1 MPYSS
6 LTCAPNKQSASIQR
20 QLGDNLQVIILNTI
34 IWSMSLTPK
43 PQSKMDQEDPFGQ
56 FQWLRSQLESARIE
70 NNKVYVTGHI
80 PPMLQSFTGS
90 LGNPLYDIE
99 KASRLW
105 DLMVEYQDVIAGIF
119 VAHVH
124 SNELRHIPSFSG
136 DAAPMFVG
144 TSISPCYTTN
154 PAFRIVKYSEETH
167 AVEDM
172 ATFSVDL
179 EKDVDTEK
187 PFSRIVPSL
196 TEFLGMESL
205 TNKETLELATKL
217 LPGGDEEVWD
227 NYFNSWYK
235 GPAQT
240 QCDSAECQRGEACL
254 MACGFN
260 SDNWNSCNASSASIE
275 ISCGFVRS
283 DTPTKCEENCDDD
296 TSGGQTNCHPIFLSL
311 LILYYFLPSLWLR
324 EFS

>member
-1 MPYSS
+1 
-6 LTCAPNKQSASIQR
+6 
-20 QLGDNLQVIILNTI
+20 
-34 IWSMSLTPK
+34 MSLTPK
-43 PQSKMDQEDPFGQ
+43 PQSKMDQADPFGQ
-56 FQWLRSQLESARIE
+56 FEWLRSQLESARVE
-70 NNKVYVTGHI
+70 KKKVYVTGHI
-80 PPMLQSFTGS
+80 PPMLQSFTGG
-90 LGNPLYDIE
+90 LGNPLYDNE

-105 DLMVEYQDVIAGIF
+105 DLMSEYQGVIAGIF

-124 SNELRHIPSFSG
+124 SNELRHIPAFSG
-136 DAAPMFVG
+136 DASPMFVG

-172 ATFSVDL
+172 ATFSIDL
-179 EKDVDTEK
+179 EKDVNTEK

-205 TNKETLELATKL
+205 TNKATLELSNKL
-217 LPGGDEEVWD
+217 LPGGDEQDWD

-254 MACGFN
+254 VGCGFN
-260 SDNWNSCNASSASIE
+260 SENWKSCNASSASIE
-275 ISCGFVRS
+275 ISCGFDSRS
-283 DTPTKCEENCDDD
+283 NTPAECEENCDEK
-296 TSGGQTNCHPIFLSL
+296 TSRGGQTKSHQTLLSL
-311 LILYYFLPSLWLR
+311 LLMYSFTNFCL
-324 EFS
+324 